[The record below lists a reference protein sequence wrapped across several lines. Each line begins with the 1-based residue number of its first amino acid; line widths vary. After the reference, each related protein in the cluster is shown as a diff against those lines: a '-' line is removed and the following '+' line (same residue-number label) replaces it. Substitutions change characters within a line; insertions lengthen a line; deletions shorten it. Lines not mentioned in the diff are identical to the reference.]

1 MQGIICAFVGFVI
14 CSLISI
20 LLINQPGAFEKAAE
34 LVKHPIYILFIITG
48 TFLGLVIGY
57 LGKTVKTPY
66 NHLKKESGKEE
77 KPVIIQFNESLSDT
91 IVVVVGLFSGI
102 IAFLSDRWEYC
113 VFIFAVLFLWVVY
126 RVTVLFS
133 KRCSQAE
140 QSPTPNSPAPTKPD
154 EKKEE

>member
-14 CSLISI
+14 CYLISI
-20 LLINQPGAFEKAAE
+20 LLLNQPGAFEKTAE
-34 LVKHPIYILFIITG
+34 LVKQPIYLLFIIAG

-57 LGKTVKTPY
+57 LGKTVKTSY

-102 IAFLSDRWEYC
+102 FASLLYRWEYL
-113 VFIFAVLFLWVVY
+113 VFIFVVVLLWILY
-126 RVTVLFS
+126 RAGVFQKS
-133 KRCSQAE
+133 SSQPNK
-140 QSPTPNSPAPTKPD
+140 SPTPNSSNPAEPD

>member
-14 CSLISI
+14 CYLISI
-20 LLINQPGAFEKAAE
+20 LLLTQPGAFEKTAE
-34 LVKHPIYILFIITG
+34 LVKQPIYLLFIIAG

-77 KPVIIQFNESLSDT
+77 KPVILQFNESMSDT

-102 IAFLSDRWEYC
+102 IAFNKDNWKYFG
-113 VFIFAVLFLWVVY
+113 FIFAVLLLWILY
-126 RVTVLFS
+126 RAYVFS
-133 KRCSQAE
+133 KRSSHPK
-140 QSPTPNSPAPTKPD
+140 QSPTPNSPTTAEPD
-154 EKKEE
+154 EKKDE